1 MACCMVIFLYV
12 ASELTYDQ
20 YHDDADRIYRVAMY
34 WKVPVGEFRSAGI
47 SAGVAPA
54 LKNNFT
60 QVEYA
65 ARIMPINDM
74 LVQNGNMRFY
84 EDRMVYAD
92 QELFDIFTIP
102 FIHGDRATALER
114 PWTVVITRRIAEKYF
129 GNENPLGKTIEIR
142 KGETRRLRSMSS
154 PDSNNT
160 DFEITGVVGNPPSNT
175 HFKYDFIVSLQQ
187 LKQNVLRQSWH
198 GGGTY
203 TYIKLAANVIAKD
216 FENQISLLAYDYIG
230 KQLDSWGQKR
240 RYFLQRLVDIH
251 FHSNLS
257 SLPFLSG
264 EMEPPGNMTY
274 IYVYSVIGLLVLLI
288 GCMNFINLSNARSV
302 YRAKEVGLRKIIGA
316 GRFQL
321 VRQFLGE
328 SLIIT
333 IAALSFSFLICEI
346 LLPLFNKTASTT
358 LVFSGIVQPYV
369 LLTLVGLVF
378 FVSIVAGGYPAVV
391 LTAFKPA
398 LVLKG
403 PSYAGTKGS
412 FMIKAMVVFQ
422 FAISIFLTIGTITV
436 YQQLNFMKGRTLGF
450 DKEQKIVIPFRYND
464 SFSKNYNAIKSEF
477 LSHHAIVGATA
488 SSSVPGRR
496 TNFGYLGLT
505 DSMVEPAK
513 GLNFISCDHDFI
525 SEYKIEMA
533 AGRPLQ
539 KEKNDAKNAILINES
554 AVTFLGYSSPED
566 AIGKRWHL
574 GWYDGKQVSREIIGI
589 TKNFHYRGM
598 QNNVEPLFMAY
609 DPYDFNALTL
619 TLITSDL
626 RDTLD
631 FIEKKWRELYPSL
644 PYEGFFLDEDFNR
657 QYRAEEQIGKL
668 LGIITGMGLA
678 IASLG
683 LLGLAAFMAQQRTKE
698 IGIRKVLGASV
709 SNIIK
714 LLSKQFVFLIIGAS
728 VIAGPFAYYAVNRW
742 LENFAYRIDVGWS
755 VFVFSGVAALV
766 IALLTVSFQA
776 VKAAI
781 ANPVEALR
789 YE

>member
-1 MACCMVIFLYV
+1 MACCMVIFLYI

-20 YHDDADRIYRVAMY
+20 YHDDAERIYRVAMY

-65 ARIMPINDM
+65 ARIMPISNM
-74 LVQNGNMRFY
+74 LVRNGNKHFY
-84 EDRMVYAD
+84 EDRIVYAD
-92 QELFDIFTIP
+92 PELFNIFTIP
-102 FIHGDRATALER
+102 FVQGDRATALER
-114 PWTVVITRRIAEKYF
+114 PWTVVITKRIAKKYF
-129 GNENPLGKTIEIR
+129 GNENPLGKTIEIK
-142 KGETRRLRSMSS
+142 KGGIGLVRSMSN
-154 PDSNNT
+154 PDSDNT
-160 DFEITGVVGNPPSNT
+160 DFEITGVVENPPSNT
-175 HFKYDFIVSLQQ
+175 HFKYDFIVSSKQ
-187 LKQNVLRQSWH
+187 LKQNVLHQSWH
-198 GGGTY
+198 GGGAY
-203 TYIKLAANVIAKD
+203 TYIKLAPNVIAKD
-216 FENQISLLAYDYIG
+216 FESQISLLAYNYIG
-230 KQLDSWGQKR
+230 KQLDAWAQKR
-240 RYFLQRLVDIH
+240 RYFLQPLVNIH
-251 FHSNLS
+251 FYSNLR
-257 SLPFLSG
+257 G
-264 EMEPPGNMTY
+264 EMEPPGNKTY

-288 GCMNFINLSNARSV
+288 ACMNFINLSNARSV
-302 YRAKEVGLRKIIGA
+302 YRAKEVGLRKVIGA

-333 IAALSFSFLICEI
+333 IAALSFSFPLCEI
-346 LLPLFNKTASTT
+346 LLPLFNKTAATT

-378 FVSIVAGGYPAVV
+378 FVGIVAGGYPAVV
-391 LTAFKPA
+391 LTSFKPA

-403 PSYAGTKGS
+403 PFYAGTKGS
-412 FMIKAMVVFQ
+412 LMIKAMVVFQ
-422 FAISIFLTIGTITV
+422 YAISIFLTIGTVTV

-450 DKEQKIVIPFRYND
+450 DKEQKIIIPFRYN
-464 SFSKNYNAIKSEF
+464 SLISKNLNTLKSEF
-477 LSHHAIVGATA
+477 LSHHAIIGATA

-496 TNFGYLGLT
+496 IEVSYLSLI
-505 DSMVEPAK
+505 DSTAEPAK
-513 GLNFISCDHDFI
+513 GLNYIACDHDFI
-525 SEYKIEMA
+525 SEYKIEMT
-533 AGRPLQ
+533 AGRSFQ

-554 AVTFLGYSSPED
+554 AVTYLGYSSPED
-566 AIGKRWHL
+566 AIGKRWRL

-598 QNNVEPLFMAY
+598 QNNVEPLFMGY
-609 DPYDFNALTL
+609 DSYAFNALTL
-619 TLITSDL
+619 TFSTIDL
-626 RDTLD
+626 RETLD
-631 FIEKKWRELYPSL
+631 FIEKKWRELYPFL

-709 SNIIK
+709 SSIIK
-714 LLSKQFVFLIIGAS
+714 LLSKQFAFLIIGAN

-742 LENFAYRIDVGWS
+742 LENFAYRIDAGWS
-755 VFVFSGVAALV
+755 VFVFSGAAALV

-789 YE
+789 HE